1 MVENRYFSYSP
12 AFDVPVKRGSPSK
25 DCHKVWHGKTTWV
38 YQVVKKKFDDMF
50 GRFDT
55 MLAYD
60 GRTDGQTSCDNVV
73 CAMHTRRTVKIR
85 LISIK
90 NIKAIKMF
98 SLH

>member
-1 MVENRYFSYSP
+1 
-12 AFDVPVKRGSPSK
+12 
-25 DCHKVWHGKTTWV
+25 
-38 YQVVKKKFDDMF
+38 MF

>member
-1 MVENRYFSYSP
+1 
-12 AFDVPVKRGSPSK
+12 
-25 DCHKVWHGKTTWV
+25 
-38 YQVVKKKFDDMF
+38 MF

-90 NIKAIKMF
+90 NIKAIKIVF
-98 SLH
+98 SSLIDSGKLSP